1 MRKQYIPTPTVS
13 VPVNKEAVMQSL
25 RAVQL
30 DLELLAAWLEAEQEP
45 VMAERSIETLAWFH
59 SVMMAYEPSVTRH

>member
-1 MRKQYIPTPTVS
+1 
-13 VPVNKEAVMQSL
+13 MQSL